1 MQREG
6 SRNDPK
12 MTKGGI
18 MNNTNLIIITILAI
32 ISFNSFA
39 YDYENFGKLPSE
51 VYEKQASDEIEA
63 LVADSKALRKDLE
76 NFRNIASF
84 TAEDEFWANE
94 YEKLM
99 KDSTNKDYLDL
110 ASKL

>member
-1 MQREG
+1 
-6 SRNDPK
+6 

-18 MNNTNLIIITILAI
+18 MNISNLIIISILAI

-51 VYEKQASDEIEA
+51 VYDKQASDDIEA
-63 LVADSKALRKDLE
+63 LVTESKALRKDLE

-84 TAEDEFWANE
+84 TAEDEYWANE
-94 YEKLM
+94 YENLM
-99 KDSTNKDYLDL
+99 KDTTKKDYLDM